1 MNLES
6 KIESAKKVLDENLKS
21 IEDENKKYTLKVK
34 SEYQRKLKSIV
45 EIDGVKYTVEKAYLK
60 ALEERKSLIISLT
73 NEQNSKK
80 QMIILDELKKI
91 NEIIDLYDEFTLRE
105 GNISKLSNEYK
116 ENNKF
121 KKASYVAS
129 CIDQIISYIDEEI
142 NKIKEELKS
151 QKKISEINSKEELD
165 KIYALSSNIINFSN
179 LKSSL
184 KGLLKYNG
192 TNISSSKDIKKLT
205 NNLDSYG
212 CKIVNTLYNLIF
224 YHNLNMNMVN
234 DVIYDDLKDE
244 KDITED
250 EITPVEAEPVKV
262 KPENVIVKPV
272 EVEPIKAKPENV
284 IVEPVEVE
292 PIKAEPEDII
302 VKPVEVE
309 PVEGKQKTDLN
320 EDNFKNLIY
329 KLKTAKTI
337 SSDDIYKLYNG
348 YNSLSKELSDYY
360 EEDYNRVVGLYNSQ
374 QQNKY
379 QNRLDK
385 NDFKKYSFTEKVT
398 EFFGKPYQL
407 IVTMKKSKLKRLAKK
422 LDQEDITSEEKLD
435 VRDEIEKINNEISAS
450 DVISSVK
457 LFNAKNK
464 LSDMKLKL
472 YKGEQL
478 DYSKVTNTISKV
490 LGKGLSKKKDDLD
503 ILNNKSRAITVMDQY
518 VELVASGSFSKE
530 DIDAA
535 YDYLEKIGSLLT
547 NSEYNGYL
555 EELNLIYYYRSL
567 NKIPYHLNQIGNKT
581 EVDDLIKYYDSEE
594 YSKLLNKNASYIKG
608 K

>member
-91 NEIIDLYDEFTLRE
+91 NEIIDAYDEFTLRE

-250 EITPVEAEPVKV
+250 EITPVEAEPIKA

-272 EVEPIKAKPENV
+272 EVEPIKAK
-284 IVEPVEVE
+284 
-292 PIKAEPEDII
+292 PEDII

-320 EDNFKNLIY
+320 EDNFKDLIY

-337 SSDDIYKLYNG
+337 SSDDIYKLYNS
-348 YNSLSKELSDYY
+348 YNTLSKELSDYY

-535 YDYLEKIGSLLT
+535 YAYLEKIGSLLT

>member
-6 KIESAKKVLDENLKS
+6 KIESVKKVLDENLKS

-105 GNISKLSNEYK
+105 GNINKLSNEYK

-129 CIDQIISYIDEEI
+129 CIDQITSFIEKEID
-142 NKIKEELKS
+142 KIKDELKK
-151 QKKISEINSKEELD
+151 QKEISEISNKEELD

-224 YHNLNMNMVN
+224 NHNLNMNMVN

-244 KDITED
+244 KNKTDD
-250 EITPVEAEPVKV
+250 EITSVEAEPIEA

-272 EVEPIKAKPENV
+272 EVEPIKAEPENV
-284 IVEPVEVE
+284 IVE
-292 PIKAEPEDII
+292 
-302 VKPVEVE
+302 PVEVE

-490 LGKGLSKKKDDLD
+490 LGKGLSKKMNDSD
-503 ILNNKSRAITVMDQY
+503 ILSNKSRAITVMDQY

>member
-21 IEDENKKYTLKVK
+21 IEEENKKYTLKVK

-91 NEIIDLYDEFTLRE
+91 NEIIDAYDEFTLRE
-105 GNISKLSNEYK
+105 GNINKLSNEYK

-151 QKKISEINSKEELD
+151 QKKISEINSREELD

-224 YHNLNMNMVN
+224 NHNLNMNIIN
-234 DVIYDDLKDE
+234 DVICDDIK
-244 KDITED
+244 ED
-250 EITPVEAEPVKV
+250 KKSTNNEITSDEVKLDDIIVNSEDANLEEV
-262 KPENVIVKPV
+262 KPEKIKPIDDV
-272 EVEPIKAKPENV
+272 VS
-284 IVEPVEVE
+284 
-292 PIKAEPEDII
+292 
-302 VKPVEVE
+302 
-309 PVEGKQKTDLN
+309 KTD
-320 EDNFKNLIY
+320 EDDFKELIY
-329 KLKTAKTI
+329 KLKTTKTI
-337 SSDDIYKLYNG
+337 SSDDIYKLYNS

-360 EEDYNRVVGLYNSQ
+360 EEDYNRVVRLYNSQ

-385 NDFKKYSFTEKVT
+385 NDFKKYSFSEKVT

-464 LSDMKLKL
+464 LSNMKLKL

>member
-21 IEDENKKYTLKVK
+21 IEEENKKYTLKVK

-91 NEIIDLYDEFTLRE
+91 NEIIDAYDEFTLRE
-105 GNISKLSNEYK
+105 GNINKLSNEYK

-151 QKKISEINSKEELD
+151 QKKISEINSREELD

-224 YHNLNMNMVN
+224 NHNLNMNIIN
-234 DVIYDDLKDE
+234 DVVYDDIK
-244 KDITED
+244 ED
-250 EITPVEAEPVKV
+250 KKSTNNEITSDEVKLDDIIVNSEDANLEEV
-262 KPENVIVKPV
+262 KPEKIKPIDDV
-272 EVEPIKAKPENV
+272 VS
-284 IVEPVEVE
+284 
-292 PIKAEPEDII
+292 
-302 VKPVEVE
+302 
-309 PVEGKQKTDLN
+309 KTD
-320 EDNFKNLIY
+320 EDDFKELIY
-329 KLKTAKTI
+329 KLKTTKTI
-337 SSDDIYKLYNG
+337 SSDDIYKLYNS